1 MPLCRPALASI
12 ITGLHAHQHG
22 VTGNDP
28 ALPVKTANSQIGR
41 RNPEFARYYET
52 IIQNFARQPN
62 LVRDLT
68 ARGYRA
74 LQTGKWWEGDPI
86 KTAGF
91 TYAMTQGTGKGDRHG
106 GAGLEIGR
114 DGIEPITRFIAES
127 GEQPWLVWYAPM
139 LPHDPHNPPAELL
152 KKYLKLAPN
161 ASTARYW
168 ANVEWF
174 DRTCGELLTH
184 LDQRGL
190 LTNTIILYTADNGWI
205 PNPAVPNR
213 FAPRSKNT
221 SYEGGIRT
229 PIMVSWPGRV
239 PAGRESRDLA
249 SNVDL
254 WPTLAALLKT
264 PTPSGLPGI
273 NLLDPAARARRQN
286 IFGEQYAHNIAN
298 VDQPTQSLEARW
310 IVSGEWKLIASQPN
324 QKTVATP
331 ELYHL
336 GPDPWETNNLAAAET
351 NRLQELQTQL
361 DAWWK
366 P

>member
-1 MPLCRPALASI
+1 
-12 ITGLHAHQHG
+12 
-22 VTGNDP
+22 
-28 ALPVKTANSQIGR
+28 
-41 RNPEFARYYET
+41 
-52 IIQNFARQPN
+52 
-62 LVRDLT
+62 
-68 ARGYRA
+68 
-74 LQTGKWWEGDPI
+74 
-86 KTAGF
+86 
-91 TYAMTQGTGKGDRHG
+91 MTKGTGKGDRHG

-161 ASTARYW
+161 ESTARYW

-190 LTNTIILYTADNGWI
+190 RTNTIILYTTDNGWI
-205 PNPAVPNR
+205 PNPDVPHR

-229 PIMVSWPGRV
+229 PILISWPGHV
-239 PAGRESRDLA
+239 PASRESRDLA
-249 SNVDL
+249 SNIDL

-273 NLLDPAARARRQN
+273 NLLDTAARTRRQA
-286 IFGEQYAHNIAN
+286 ICGEQYAHNIAN
-298 VDQPTQSLEARW
+298 VDQPTQSLQARW
-310 IVSGEWKLIASQPN
+310 IVSGEWKLIAPQSR
-324 QKTVATP
+324 KTPAGPP
-331 ELYHL
+331 ELYQVAT
-336 GPDPWETNNLAAAET
+336 DPWETNNVAAAQP
-351 NRLQELQTQL
+351 NRVKELQTQL